1 MPAVPDAVDV
11 DPSAGPIDLDTAADL
26 RDVLDA
32 LDPHAD
38 DGAV

>member
-11 DPSAGPIDLDTAADL
+11 DPCAGPIDLDTAADL

-32 LDPHAD
+32 LHPDGD
-38 DGAV
+38 DGEL